1 MALIEIIKSSLS
13 IFSTTAFI
21 FIAVSYTIYKIKDRS
36 RMKPYS
42 KVNRQNP
49 FSGIINDE
57 KGDENNINMKENLTE
72 ENRFDRIGLVKLPI
86 QNRFKII
93 NGEVTVEK
101 LFKPG
106 YKKEYPIHKLNT
118 NDGKKNIYGFYEWPN
133 EEINKLKL
141 VTR

>member
-49 FSGIINDE
+49 LSSIIDDE
-57 KGDENNINMKENLTE
+57 KGDENDINMKKNFAE

-86 QNRFKII
+86 QNRFTII

-106 YKKEYPIHKLNT
+106 YKKEYPIHKLNK
-118 NDGKKNIYGFYEWPN
+118 NDGKKNIYGFYEMPN
-133 EEINKLKL
+133 EETNKLKL